1 MNLDFIARP
10 LGMFLYFIYNT
21 VAFKNYGL
29 AIILFTLAIKLVLL
43 PLTIKQ
49 LKSAAQMKE
58 INPQIQELQRKYKN
72 DKEKLNQ
79 EMLKLYS
86 EHKVN
91 PAGGC
96 LPLLIQFPIIL
107 SLYWVIVQP
116 LKFMLGKT
124 PEQIKK
130 IVDFVA
136 AQVGPERLS
145 FQKELIALNYF
156 SEHPD
161 KLPNV
166 ADALKAAEL
175 VDMRFLGLN
184 LGKIPTFKWD
194 IISSD
199 MATYLPLLII
209 PVIAV
214 IATYLS
220 TRMTMPKQEDSS
232 QSAAMAATSNSMLY
246 IGPLMTL
253 MFSFQV
259 PAGVGLYWTINS
271 VFQILQQLYINKFIL
286 NDNKDKEVKTSK

>member
-136 AQVGPERLS
+136 TQIGPERLS

-220 TRMTMPKQEDSS
+220 AKMTMPKQEDSS

>member
-21 VAFKNYGL
+21 AAFKNYGL

-136 AQVGPERLS
+136 AQIGPERLS

-220 TRMTMPKQEDSS
+220 ARMTMPKQEDSS